1 VEAASAERMAGWLDR
16 IASLPPEQRAGL
28 ARALR
33 PDRAGGGAAGGGA
46 DGGGADGE
54 RASSRLVA
62 YVVAR
67 EPASLSPAQLR
78 EFLAQRLPPAL
89 IPAAFQ
95 MLPALPMLPSG
106 KLDRRGLP
114 ALVAGR
120 AHLSQPYAPPRGPAE
135 EEICQMLSDVLG
147 VPDVGIHDEFW
158 ELGGDSLAAIR
169 LIHRIRRAFGVDLG
183 VQRLFDEPTAALLA
197 TSVAAARAA
206 AAAREQAPLVATPRD
221 GRPPLSSAQLR
232 HWFLQMVDPASP
244 AYNICDT
251 LRLRGRLDAGAL
263 ERSLGAVIERHEI
276 LRTTYPTVDGQPEQD
291 IAPPGAFSLP
301 VADLR
306 DMPGPAREQV
316 AGELIAKD
324 RGQPFDLGRLP
335 LLRARL
341 IRLTDAESLLSIV
354 AHHIV
359 ADDWA
364 FNVLYGELSALY
376 PAMLDGRPSPLP
388 ALAVQYA
395 DYAVWERRMLAYRL
409 AAGLDYW
416 RERLV
421 AAPAAALLPAP
432 AAGADQARV
441 AWHRFAVP
449 AELTGRLANWCQHRS
464 VTMFVAC
471 LAAFAA
477 VLSRPAGHD
486 EIVVGVPFANREG
499 LELEQMIGCFIN
511 PAAVR
516 IDLSGAP
523 GLRELVDRVD
533 RVVRPCYAMQYVP
546 YEKVTDAVRTARA
559 QAGRPGAG
567 APLFDV
573 VLNFVPEPAALRLGD
588 VRAEI
593 VDDLPPSQPA
603 KSGLTLYLERTDRT
617 LLGRMAYETGRLP
630 AESVAALAAG
640 FLATMERLADEPR

>member
-1 VEAASAERMAGWLDR
+1 MEDAAAGRAAGWLDR
-16 IASLPPEQRAGL
+16 IAALPEEQRSGL

-33 PDRAGGGAAGGGA
+33 SHR
-46 DGGGADGE
+46 DGGDPDGG

-62 YVVAR
+62 YVVPR
-67 EPASLSPAQLR
+67 ESASLSPARLR
-78 EFLAQRLPPAL
+78 EFLAQRLPSAL

-95 MLPALPMLPSG
+95 MLPALPLLPSG

-114 ALVAGR
+114 ALAAGR
-120 AHLSQPYAPPRGPAE
+120 AHLSQPYAPPRGPVE
-135 EEICQMLSDVLG
+135 EQICRMLGEVLG
-147 VPDVGIHDEFW
+147 VPAVGIHDEFW
-158 ELGGDSLAAIR
+158 ELGGDSLTAIR
-169 LIHRIRRAFGVDLG
+169 LIHRIRHAFGVDLAAA
-183 VQRLFDEPTAALLA
+183 RLFDEPTAALLA
-197 TSVAAARAA
+197 TAVADAHAA
-206 AAAREQAPLVATPRD
+206 AAAREQVPLVAAPRD

-244 AYNICDT
+244 AHNICDT
-251 LRLRGRLDAGAL
+251 LRLTGALDAGAL
-263 ERSLGAVIERHEI
+263 ERALAAVIDRHEI
-276 LRTTYPTVDGQPEQD
+276 LRTCYPTVDGGPQQV
-291 IAPPGAFSLP
+291 IAPPGPFSLP

-306 DMPGPAREQV
+306 DMPAPARDQV
-316 AGELIAKD
+316 AGGLIAKD

-335 LLRARL
+335 LLRVRL
-341 IRLTDAESLLSIV
+341 IRLTDAESLFSVV

-376 PAMLDGRPSPLP
+376 AASLDGRRSPLP
-388 ALAVQYA
+388 PLPVQYA

-416 RERLV
+416 RERLLD
-421 AAPAAALLPAP
+421 APAAPVLPAG
-432 AAGADQARV
+432 AAEARV
-441 AWHRFAVP
+441 GWHRFAVP
-449 AELTGRLANWCQHRS
+449 AELTGRLANWCQRRS

-471 LAAFAA
+471 LAGFAS
-477 VLSRPAGHD
+477 VLGRQAGQD
-486 EIVVGVPFANREG
+486 EIVVGVPFANRERF
-499 LELEQMIGCFIN
+499 ELEQMIGCFIN

-523 GLRELVDRVD
+523 GPAELVARVD
-533 RVVRPCYAMQYVP
+533 RAVRPCYAMQYVP

-559 QAGRPGAG
+559 QAGLPAAR

-573 VLNFVPEPAALRLGD
+573 VLNFVPEPAALHLGD
-588 VRAEI
+588 VRAEM

-617 LLGRMAYETGRLP
+617 LLGRMAYETGRLTE
-630 AESVAALAAG
+630 ESVAALAAG
-640 FLATMERLADEPR
+640 FLATMEGLADEPR